1 MTCLGRNA
9 RIWAGILVI
18 VVGFG
23 AVLSRPASAVPYAE
37 IVIDARSGQVIREQ
51 NADARLHPASLTKMM
66 TLYVA
71 FDAINR
77 GEIGLDDYVTVS
89 AHAAGEAPSKLYL
102 KPGQKIQVRY
112 LIRGAAIKSAN
123 DAAMAIAEAISGS
136 QEAFAQRMTL
146 TAKALGMSRS
156 TFKNPNGLTQE
167 GHLATARDMTTLG
180 RALFYHF
187 PEYYSLFSRQSVEI
201 GGKTV
206 YNTNRKLLDSYEGAD
221 GIKTGYTVAAGFNLV
236 ASAERGRE
244 RIIATVFGGTSSTSR
259 NARVAELLDLGFKK
273 APRRVAVKAPA
284 RPNLIA
290 IASAYTIHG
299 SQTKGI
305 AVAAASAETAP
316 TKVAAAS
323 TAATVA
329 NSNRPAERPAGAE
342 NIAAL
347 ASTVPTTRVSS
358 DAVEAALAAAIQ
370 PDPAPSGTVS
380 PPPARRP
387 GITFSTQDGGTQA
400 ASSAKSGAVTVARAS
415 TSGADRSWGIT
426 VGTYASQYEAERAL
440 MKTALSEVETLDSAL
455 RKVVRG
461 KKGFAA
467 TFVGMDEQTASL
479 ACERLVARSQR
490 CQTFGP

>member
-1 MTCLGRNA
+1 
-9 RIWAGILVI
+9 
-18 VVGFG
+18 VGFG
-23 AVLSRPASAVPYAE
+23 AALSRPAQAVPYAE

-51 NADARLHPASLTKMM
+51 NADTRLHPASLTKMM
-66 TLYVA
+66 TLYIA

-136 QEAFAQRMTL
+136 QQAFAQRMTL

-156 TFKNPNGLTQE
+156 TFKNPNGLTQD
-167 GHLATARDMTTLG
+167 GHLSTARDMTTLG

-221 GIKTGYTVAAGFNLV
+221 GIKTGYTVAAGFNLT

-244 RIIATVFGGTSSTSR
+244 RIIATVFGGTSSSSR

-284 RPNLIA
+284 RPNLTA

-299 SQTKGI
+299 NQSV
-305 AVAAASAETAP
+305 AVASAA
-316 TKVAAAS
+316 
-323 TAATVA
+323 
-329 NSNRPAERPAGAE
+329 
-342 NIAAL
+342 
-347 ASTVPTTRVSS
+347 
-358 DAVEAALAAAIQ
+358 
-370 PDPAPSGTVS
+370 PAPSTATS
-380 PPPARRP
+380 RACN
-387 GITFSTQDGGTQA
+387 A
-400 ASSAKSGAVTVARAS
+400 AVTSGGVRDVASNLSTRETSLAVRAS
-415 TSGADRSWGIT
+415 ELPA
-426 VGTYASQYEAERAL
+426 
-440 MKTALSEVETLDSAL
+440 
-455 RKVVRG
+455 
-461 KKGFAA
+461 
-467 TFVGMDEQTASL
+467 
-479 ACERLVARSQR
+479 
-490 CQTFGP
+490 P

>member
-1 MTCLGRNA
+1 MTRLRRNA
-9 RIWAGILVI
+9 RIWAGILV
-18 VVGFG
+18 VAVGFG
-23 AVLSRPASAVPYAE
+23 AALSRPAQAVPYAE

-66 TLYVA
+66 TLYIA

-77 GEIGLDDYVTVS
+77 GEIGLDDYVTVT
-89 AHAAGEAPSKLYL
+89 AHAASEAPSKLYL

-156 TFKNPNGLTQE
+156 TFKNPNGLTQD
-167 GHLATARDMTTLG
+167 GHLSTARDMTTLG

-221 GIKTGYTVAAGFNLV
+221 GIKTGYTVAAGFNLT

-244 RIIATVFGGTSSTSR
+244 RIIATVFGGTSSSSR

-284 RPNLIA
+284 RPNLTA

-299 SQTKGI
+299 NQSV
-305 AVAAASAETAP
+305 AVASAAPAP
-316 TKVAAAS
+316 AKVAAAS
-323 TAATVA
+323 TAAIA
-329 NSNRPAERPAGAE
+329 NADRPPSRPAAE
-342 NIAAL
+342 GSAAAVASA
-347 ASTVPTTRVSS
+347 ASTARVSS

-370 PDPAPSGTVS
+370 TDSSSQLASAVAPQPS
-380 PPPARRP
+380 RRP
-387 GITFSTQDGGTQA
+387 GITFSTSDA
-400 ASSAKSGAVTVARAS
+400 AAAPASRNGAVTVARAS
-415 TSGADRSWGIT
+415 TSGSDRSWGIT
-426 VGTYASQYEAERAL
+426 VGTYSSQYEAERAL
-440 MKTALSEVETLDSAL
+440 LKTALSEVETLDTAL

-461 KKGFAA
+461 KQGYSA
-467 TFVGMDEQTASL
+467 TFVGMDEQTAEL

>member
-1 MTCLGRNA
+1 MTRLRRNA
-9 RIWAGILVI
+9 RIWAGILV
-18 VVGFG
+18 VAVGIG
-23 AVLSRPASAVPYAE
+23 AALSRPASAAPYAE

-51 NADARLHPASLTKMM
+51 NADSRLHPASLTKMM

-136 QEAFAQRMTL
+136 QKAFAQRMTL
-146 TAKALGMSRS
+146 TAKSLGMSRS
-156 TFKNPNGLTQE
+156 TFKNPNGLTQD
-167 GHLATARDMTTLG
+167 GHLSTARDMTTLG

-221 GIKTGYTVAAGFNLV
+221 GIKTGYTVAAGFNLT

-273 APRRVAVKAPA
+273 APRRVAVKAPS
-284 RPNLIA
+284 RPNLTA

-299 SQTKGI
+299 SQTKAV
-305 AVAAASAETAP
+305 AVAAADPAP
-316 TKVAAAS
+316 AKVAAAS
-323 TAATVA
+323 TAAAVA
-329 NSNRPAERPAGAE
+329 NSNRPPERPDGE
-342 NIAAL
+342 TNVAAL
-347 ASTVPTTRVSS
+347 ASTVPTARVSS

-370 PDPAPSGTVS
+370 PDSALASPAS
-380 PPPARRP
+380 PQPARRP
-387 GITFSTQDGGTQA
+387 GITFSTQDGSA
-400 ASSAKSGAVTVARAS
+400 PAVAKSKNGSVTVARAS
-415 TSGADRSWGIT
+415 TSGADRSWGIS
-426 VGTYASQYEAERAL
+426 VGTYTSQYEAERAL
-440 MKTALSEVETLDSAL
+440 LKTALSEVETLDSAL

-461 KKGFAA
+461 KKGFSA
-467 TFVGMDEQTASL
+467 TFVGMDQQTAAL
-479 ACERLVARSQR
+479 ACERLTARSQR

>member
-1 MTCLGRNA
+1 MTRLRRNA
-9 RIWAGILVI
+9 LIWAGILV
-18 VVGFG
+18 VAVGFG
-23 AVLSRPASAVPYAE
+23 AALSRPASAVPYAE

-51 NADARLHPASLTKMM
+51 NADSRLHPASLTKMM

-136 QEAFAQRMTL
+136 QQSFAQRMTL

-156 TFKNPNGLTQE
+156 TFKNPNGLTQD
-167 GHLATARDMTTLG
+167 GHLSTARDMTTLG

-221 GIKTGYTVAAGFNLV
+221 GIKTGYTVAAGFNLT

-273 APRRVAVKAPA
+273 APRRVAVKAPS
-284 RPNLIA
+284 RPNLTA

-299 SQTKGI
+299 SQTKGV
-305 AVAAASAETAP
+305 AVAAANPAPAEA
-316 TKVAAAS
+316 AAAS

-329 NSNRPAERPAGAE
+329 NSNRPAERPAGE
-342 NIAAL
+342 QGVAAL

-370 PDPAPSGTVS
+370 SDSALASPAS
-380 PPPARRP
+380 PPPSRRP
-387 GITFSTQDGGTQA
+387 GITFSTQD
-400 ASSAKSGAVTVARAS
+400 ASAPATATSKNGAVTVARAS
-415 TSGADRSWGIT
+415 TSDSDRSWGIS
-426 VGTYASQYEAERAL
+426 VGTYTSQYEAERAL
-440 MKTALSEVETLDSAL
+440 LKTALSEVETLDSAL

-461 KKGFAA
+461 KKGFSA
-467 TFVGMDEQTASL
+467 TFVGM
-479 ACERLVARSQR
+479 
-490 CQTFGP
+490 